1 MENNYMKNY
10 SKEEISKI
18 VSDCSNTILETNV
31 QSFIDEALDI
41 AKNGKSDN
49 DTIIEMFVLIY
60 QKTQQNCCDTITE
73 VLNKILND

>member
-1 MENNYMKNY
+1 MKNY

-41 AKNGKSDN
+41 AKKMAKVTMIQSLKCLYLF
-49 DTIIEMFVLIY
+49 IRR
-60 QKTQQNCCDTITE
+60 
-73 VLNKILND
+73 LNKIVAIQSQKY

>member
-1 MENNYMKNY
+1 MKNY

-18 VSDCSNTILETNV
+18 VSDCSDTILETNV

-41 AKNGKSDN
+41 AKNGN
-49 DTIIEMFVLIY
+49 ETIIEMFVLIY

>member
-1 MENNYMKNY
+1 MKNY

-18 VSDCSNTILETNV
+18 VSDCSDTILETNV

-41 AKNGKSDN
+41 AKNGKSD
-49 DTIIEMFVLIY
+49 DETIIEMFVLIY

>member
-1 MENNYMKNY
+1 MKNY

-31 QSFIDEALDI
+31 QSFIDETLDI
-41 AKNGKSDN
+41 AKKGKSDN
-49 DTIIEMFVLIY
+49 ETILEMFVLIY
-60 QKTQQNCCDTITE
+60 RKTQQNCCDTITE

>member
-1 MENNYMKNY
+1 MAIDFDTIAA
-10 SKEEISKI
+10 ISTPPGEGGIGI
-18 VSDCSNTILETNV
+18 VRLSG
-31 QSFIDEALDI
+31 DEALDI

-49 DTIIEMFVLIY
+49 DTIIEKFVLIY

>member
-1 MENNYMKNY
+1 MKNY

-18 VSDCSNTILETNV
+18 VSDCSDTILETNV

-41 AKNGKSDN
+41 AKNGKGDN
-49 DTIIEMFVLIY
+49 ETIIEMFVLIY

>member
-1 MENNYMKNY
+1 MKNY

-18 VSDCSNTILETNV
+18 VSDCSDTILETNV

>member
-1 MENNYMKNY
+1 MKNY

-31 QSFIDEALDI
+31 QSFIDETLDI

-49 DTIIEMFVLIY
+49 ETIIEMFVLIY
-60 QKTQQNCCDTITE
+60 HKTQQNCCDTITE

>member
-1 MENNYMKNY
+1 MKNY

-41 AKNGKSDN
+41 AKNDKSDN